1 MNDFDFAF
9 IVLLIFG
16 IIFMLLFSVRE
27 ARDKDL
33 ADQHNGVPVYSEQI
47 RLKND

>member
-1 MNDFDFAF
+1 MTKFDFAF

-27 ARDKDL
+27 ARNKDL
-33 ADQHNGVPVYSEQI
+33 ADQRSGAPVCSEQI